1 MPPSYRIARL
11 SPDEPRPVFD
21 CGDADLN
28 EFFREDSIKACSQ
41 LMAVTYAL
49 YFGDEVA
56 AYYCV
61 SNDSIRKDITSGN
74 RFHKLQALIPFREKR
89 YSSMPAVKI
98 GRFAVA
104 KNRARN
110 GIGSKLM
117 SAIKYDFT
125 HGNKTGCRFIVV
137 DAYNKPEVI
146 AFYIKNGFDFLTLG
160 NENEKT
166 RLMFFDLIRFEALD
180 STQST

>member
-1 MPPSYRIARL
+1 MPDDYRVARL
-11 SPDEPRPVFD
+11 HPDKPRPAFD

-28 EFFREDSIKACSQ
+28 EFFRADSIEACRQ
-41 LMAVTYAL
+41 LLAVTYAL
-49 YFGDEVA
+49 FYGGEVI

-61 SNDSIRKDITSGN
+61 SNDSIREDLTSRS
-74 RFHKLQALIPFREKR
+74 RFKKLQQLILSREKR
-89 YSSMPAVKI
+89 YRSMPAVKI

-104 KNRARN
+104 QDRAGN

-117 SAIKYDFT
+117 SAIKYDFI

-146 AFYIKNGFDFLTLG
+146 GFYSKNAFDFLTLE
-160 NENEKT
+160 NENDKT
-166 RLMFFDLIRFEALD
+166 RLMFFDLFSFSE
-180 STQST
+180 